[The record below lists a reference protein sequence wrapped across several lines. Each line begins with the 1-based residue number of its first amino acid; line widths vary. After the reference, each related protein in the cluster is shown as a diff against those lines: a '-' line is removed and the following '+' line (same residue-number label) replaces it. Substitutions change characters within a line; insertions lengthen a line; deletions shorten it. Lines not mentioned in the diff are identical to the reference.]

1 MSRDATHL
9 IARLVL
15 AGATIT
21 GFTLAGRQLVA
32 TGTAGFPAAVPD
44 PPPAAQPPSAL
55 RPDSLASR
63 VAARNPFRFSRTPS
77 TWNRQVTSTMPPA
90 TPVAE
95 RPPRPALTLAG
106 IILGDE
112 PAALIEGL
120 PGVEGTRV
128 MRIGERWLD
137 YQLREV
143 TADHAVVAGSD
154 TTWVLRV
161 RPRP

>member
-1 MSRDATHL
+1 MSRDATHV
-9 IARLVL
+9 IVRLML
-15 AGATIT
+15 AAAAVAGLA
-21 GFTLAGRQLVA
+21 LAGRQLVA
-32 TGTAGFPAAVPD
+32 SGTGFAVTVPD
-44 PPPAAQPPSAL
+44 TPPAAQPPDAI

-63 VAARNPFRFSRTPS
+63 VAARNPFRLSRTAS
-77 TWNRQVTSTMPPA
+77 TWNRQATGTMTPA

-143 TADHAVVAGSD
+143 TADQAIVAGSD
-154 TTWVLRV
+154 TTWTLRV